1 VSRAR
6 KRSSPGS
13 RARRPWWLA
22 GAVLAAAA
30 TAAGLGVVGLR
41 TAREPSAAAG
51 DSGPNVLLITCD
63 TTRADHLGCYGRER
77 ASTPH
82 IDRLAAE
89 GVRFTRCST
98 CVPLTTAAHASI
110 MTGTYPFVHGVRD
123 NGNHRLADGIT
134 TLAEALQGR
143 GFTTHGIV
151 AAFILNR
158 MFGLDQG
165 FARYQD
171 LQLAPGSNVRHAER
185 RGDAVADDAI
195 RALQDLAAKRFFLW
209 VHFYDP
215 HNPTDYDQEIA
226 FMDAQIGRLLQTLEQ
241 LHVEKNTLVVLVG
254 DHGEGLGEHDE
265 DFHGDFVYEST
276 LHVPLVFRWLGTLP
290 ERKVVEARVRT
301 IDIPV
306 TILDLVG
313 APPLAGVQGVT
324 LTPLLQGA
332 TADLGL
338 AAYGEALRGRL
349 QFGFSALRSLT
360 SREWKYVLAP
370 EPELYHLPSDPGEK
384 TNLIAE
390 NAAVASSMRT
400 GLKEL
405 IRSAPVAIPSDAVG
419 LSATDLAQLQ
429 SLGYAGAARGPEAG
443 AELARFEPSGDDPK
457 RHTQTIRLYS
467 QVAPALSGKDYGR
480 AQSLLEQIITAAP
493 GAAMAY
499 GDLALT
505 LQLQGRIQDA
515 IDLYRRALELN
526 PELTNVRRMFAR
538 LYISQGQWVEA
549 AELLTQILG
558 EVPQDDEM
566 HYLKG
571 MALASLGRLDEGRSC
586 FEQALAINPTNTLAR
601 YWLGMVCAQQQRYTE
616 AEAHFMKV
624 LELEPGNERSRRELE
639 NVRRLMAGE

>member
-1 VSRAR
+1 
-6 KRSSPGS
+6 
-13 RARRPWWLA
+13 
-22 GAVLAAAA
+22 
-30 TAAGLGVVGLR
+30 
-41 TAREPSAAAG
+41 
-51 DSGPNVLLITCD
+51 
-63 TTRADHLGCYGRER
+63 
-77 ASTPH
+77 
-82 IDRLAAE
+82 
-89 GVRFTRCST
+89 
-98 CVPLTTAAHASI
+98 
-110 MTGTYPFVHGVRD
+110 
-123 NGNHRLADGIT
+123 
-134 TLAEALQGR
+134 
-143 GFTTHGIV
+143 
-151 AAFILNR
+151 
-158 MFGLDQG
+158 
-165 FARYQD
+165 
-171 LQLAPGSNVRHAER
+171 
-185 RGDAVADDAI
+185 
-195 RALQDLAAKRFFLW
+195 
-209 VHFYDP
+209 
-215 HNPTDYDQEIA
+215 
-226 FMDAQIGRLLQTLEQ
+226 
-241 LHVEKNTLVVLVG
+241 
-254 DHGEGLGEHDE
+254 
-265 DFHGDFVYEST
+265 
-276 LHVPLVFRWLGTLP
+276 
-290 ERKVVEARVRT
+290 
-301 IDIPV
+301 
-306 TILDLVG
+306 
-313 APPLAGVQGVT
+313 
-324 LTPLLQGA
+324 
-332 TADLGL
+332 
-338 AAYGEALRGRL
+338 L